1 MKFPIKE
8 PLPDYT
14 REVFGS
20 RIMATDADSP
30 LAPDLCRF
38 LLSMSGMPIHLAV
51 KPAVQGAD
59 KLTRS
64 GLFVQVEC

>member
-38 LLSMSGMPIHLAV
+38 LLVTSGMTNPSGSLRIMATEQTLPLA
-51 KPAVQGAD
+51 
-59 KLTRS
+59 
-64 GLFVQVEC
+64 